1 VTSIHF
7 WAADE
12 EGQAFWRMQLPGEA
26 LRRRGHDV
34 TIGQAFTA
42 ERQGGADVVV
52 GPRICEPA
60 PTAVWQRL
68 AAEGRT
74 LVYDVDDDY
83 LNVDATNADAV
94 AYYSNPERRARL
106 VANIE
111 AATVV
116 TCVSQRLADTYRR
129 HNPNTVVVPNGLP
142 AHVLD
147 WRRPILGPVTLG
159 WAGSSSTLPEL
170 GLIGGRVRR
179 FCDRNP
185 DVRVRTVGVRPRDL
199 TSAGLRSDAVEYV
212 GWRTPGEE
220 YLRACQGF
228 DVWLAPYRSTEFNRC
243 KAATKAIEAA
253 ALGIPIIASAIEPYG
268 RHVEHGI
275 TGFLVHRDHE
285 WDRYMRQ
292 LTHDADLR
300 MAMGKAARDQARSST
315 IEQIAPQWGAAMG
328 ITAEVAA

>member
-1 VTSIHF
+1 MTRIHF
-7 WAADE
+7 WCADE
-12 EGQAFWRMQLPGEA
+12 AGQAFWRMQLPGEA
-26 LRRRGHDV
+26 LRRRGHHV
-34 TIGQAFTA
+34 TIGQAFTV
-42 ERQGGADVVV
+42 ERQGEADVVV

-68 AAEGRT
+68 AAEGRA

-83 LNVDATNADAV
+83 LNVDSTNADAV
-94 AYYSNPERRARL
+94 VYYGDPGRRARMI
-106 VANIE
+106 ANIE
-111 AATVV
+111 AATAV

-147 WRRPILGPVTLG
+147 WRHSSLGPVTLG

-170 GLIGGRVRR
+170 ELIGSRVRR
-179 FCDRNP
+179 FCDRNAG
-185 DVRVRTVGVRPRDL
+185 VRVRTVGVWPRDL
-199 TSAGLRSDAVEYV
+199 ASVGLRSDAVEYV

-253 ALGIPIIASAIEPYG
+253 ALGIPIIASAIEPYE
-268 RHVEHGI
+268 RFVEHGV
-275 TGFLVHRDHE
+275 TGFLVRRDHE
-285 WDRYMRQ
+285 WDGYMRQ
-292 LTHDADLR
+292 LATDIDLR
-300 MAMGKAARDQARSST
+300 TAMGKAARDKARSNT
-315 IEQIAPQWGAAMG
+315 IESIAPQWEAAMG
-328 ITAEVAA
+328 ITAGVAA